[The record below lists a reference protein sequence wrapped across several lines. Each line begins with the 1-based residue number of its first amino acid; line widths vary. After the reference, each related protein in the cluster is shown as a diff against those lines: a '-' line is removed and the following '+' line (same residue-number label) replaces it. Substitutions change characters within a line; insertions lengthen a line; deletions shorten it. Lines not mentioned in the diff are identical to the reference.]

1 MAATR
6 EMHTPG
12 YLDLGIDAEQLEA
25 ERLAWAQLRT
35 YDNYYRY
42 LAKRH
47 AQMEALVGLTFSFHA
62 HVLPRARRRELHAGI
77 KHYVLSPAG
86 SLQIDK
92 DTSPNLFRWAKMYLE
107 DGELEAAWP
116 EADV

>member
-1 MAATR
+1 MTANRETR
-6 EMHTPG
+6 TPRPEG
-12 YLDLGIDAEQLEA
+12 LWDDDERLEA
-25 ERLAWAQLRT
+25 ERLAWARLRT
-35 YDNYYRY
+35 FDNYYRY
-42 LAKRH
+42 VVKRH
-47 AQMEALVGLTFSFHA
+47 GQMEALVGLMFKVHA
-62 HVLPRARRRELHAGI
+62 HVLTRARRRELHAGI

>member
-1 MAATR
+1 MAALR
-6 EMHTPG
+6 EMHLPG
-12 YLDLGIDAEQLEA
+12 PEHIGLDAEQLEA

-47 AQMEALVGLTFSFHA
+47 AQMEALVGRTFSVHA

-92 DTSPNLFRWAKMYLE
+92 DASPNLFRWAKMYLE

-116 EADV
+116 EADA